1 MFQHIL
7 IPTDGSKLSEKA
19 ARKGLRFARTIG
31 ARVTVFH
38 AIARFQASDAMMR
51 LLGASRGDYARA
63 ARAYARERLRFVQE
77 SARALGVACDT
88 SHATSDDPAGAII
101 EAAQA
106 NGCDL
111 ILMASHGRRGAGAL
125 LLGSQ
130 TQDVL
135 ARSTRPVLVYR

>member
-111 ILMASHGRRGAGAL
+111 LLMASHGRRGASAL

-130 TQDVL
+130 TQEVL
-135 ARSTRPVLVYR
+135 ARSTLPVLVYR